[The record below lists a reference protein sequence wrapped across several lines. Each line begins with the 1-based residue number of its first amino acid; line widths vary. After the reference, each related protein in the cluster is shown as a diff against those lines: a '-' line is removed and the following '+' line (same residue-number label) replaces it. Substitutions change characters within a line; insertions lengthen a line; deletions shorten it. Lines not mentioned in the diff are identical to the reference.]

1 MSNINSG
8 FYLYDENLT
17 YPLFKYRV
25 DNEIYDSL
33 IEDLELP
40 ELTFKELADKYNL
53 AESTVKKFNYG
64 KLQVGYYK
72 GEYPIRKIT
81 PQEYKR

>member
-64 KLQVGYYK
+64 KLQTGYYK